1 MDQER
6 SVKKELTVEELTAEA
21 MKLRTI
27 GLDELYV
34 VLGCQLLG
42 TSRPARVAGIMSYQ
56 TALKKV
62 IDTQNLYEPLSLEPN
77 LIDWAKGFA
86 FMYEELK
93 QDGVRFFDSVKGELQ
108 SALCNEEILALADEI
123 SASSMQII
131 VLIVAAILRMPVQ
144 IESVS
149 ATVAAIICKSG
160 LKGFCR

>member
-62 IDTQNLYEPLSLEPN
+62 MDGQSLYESHSVEPN
-77 LIDWAKGFA
+77 LIDWAKGFG

-93 QDGVRFFDSVKGELQ
+93 HDGIRFFDSVKGELQ
-108 SALCNEEILALADEI
+108 GALCNEEILALADEI
-123 SASSMQII
+123 TASSMQII
-131 VLIVAAILRMPVQ
+131 V
-144 IESVS
+144 
-149 ATVAAIICKSG
+149 
-160 LKGFCR
+160 